1 MEILLAFWRQT
12 VYNAYNTY
20 TTNYYAWRK
29 DVWMA
34 KTRWSLAKE
43 PLRRAAGS
51 ALYLLPLLLAVC
63 AVQPWPLAFAGCLLA
78 LWLPMEKAGARA
90 AGLTLVLLQDIAL
103 RHFSGVRDPHWGI
116 AALLCL
122 ALTGELV
129 VLYYARR
136 QETKGLAQGR
146 ESEGMRR
153 LARILRPPAALYPGA
168 SAGAAVMMTLY
179 QGSGYFA
186 VGAQGAGIPAL
197 LRSYRNLGFHPNW
210 RTVLFST
217 IMLVV
222 LIAWPRKFKSLS
234 KVLPAGFAG
243 VVLVTALNLLLNP
256 LAGRSTVAELPLHFL
271 PFLRRMPISALSMLL
286 IYTAWEE
293 VPWKKIKACFRE
305 RRGFDMVLL
314 ALIPAAMLRFD
325 LLWVCAGAA
334 LVWGAACAV
343 RYAAQWRKGRGA
355 QNSSRPA

>member
-1 MEILLAFWRQT
+1 
-12 VYNAYNTY
+12 
-20 TTNYYAWRK
+20 
-29 DVWMA
+29 MA
-34 KTRWSLAKE
+34 KTKWTLVKE

-63 AVQPWPLAFAGCLLA
+63 AVPPWPLAFAGCLLA

-90 AGLTLVLLQDIAL
+90 TGLTLVLLQDIAL
-103 RHFSGVRDPHWGI
+103 RHFDGVRDVPPYWGI

-122 ALTGELV
+122 ALAGELV
-129 VLYYARR
+129 ILYHARR
-136 QETKGLAQGR
+136 QEGKGIAQGCK
-146 ESEGMRR
+146 SEGVQR
-153 LARILRPPAALYPGA
+153 LARRFRPPAALYPGA

-179 QGSGYFA
+179 QCSGYFA

-217 IMLVV
+217 VMLVV

-256 LAGRSTVAELPLHFL
+256 VAARSTVAELPLHFL

-305 RRGFDMVLL
+305 RRGFDMVLM
-314 ALIPAAMLRFD
+314 ALVPIAMLRFD

-334 LVWGAACAV
+334 AVWGVACAV
-343 RYAAQWRKGRGA
+343 RCAAQRRKGRRT